1 MRHSRI
7 STTMDIYCQA
17 VPDSQRRGVAKMM
30 DMVAARRAKLQPQQP
45 GRTN

>member
-1 MRHSRI
+1 
-7 STTMDIYCQA
+7 MDIHAQF

-45 GRTN
+45 GWTN